1 MEWIKDEHC
10 RKKFFQ
16 ELKKLWQCWLFDI
29 LLIIAVIG
37 CIVYIILNIN
47 FQGNEISNIITLI
60 GIVALPILISIIIPL
75 IFNHVNTLFNNF
87 YWSEK
92 RTFIYRDLL
101 EIITRIIDSLNRSFG
116 NEPDFPELR
125 GYYDIAEANHNIA
138 RVSNSAIEIL
148 EHPLLADDII
158 NFNLD
163 IYRADNIDEQ
173 ITDLSVIYL
182 PILSQFC
189 TDNTVKLYFSI
200 LITDLIKLKE
210 CITLFNNERYW
221 TKARRDAFNQIR
233 NIATESSPIY
243 NKIFPIV
250 EAETNRESQN
260 GIELYEEAMFENIK
274 GVVNSGN

>member
-1 MEWIKDEHC
+1 M
-10 RKKFFQ
+10 
-16 ELKKLWQCWLFDI
+16 
-29 LLIIAVIG
+29 
-37 CIVYIILNIN
+37 
-47 FQGNEISNIITLI
+47 
-60 GIVALPILISIIIPL
+60 
-75 IFNHVNTLFNNF
+75 
-87 YWSEK
+87 
-92 RTFIYRDLL
+92 
-101 EIITRIIDSLNRSFG
+101 
-116 NEPDFPELR
+116 
-125 GYYDIAEANHNIA
+125 
-138 RVSNSAIEIL
+138 
-148 EHPLLADDII
+148 
-158 NFNLD
+158 
-163 IYRADNIDEQ
+163 
-173 ITDLSVIYL
+173 